1 MRSERLL
8 GIAAPFVRGLPVL
21 GFGVLAA
28 GALAVTLQSHR
39 GNPAHK
45 RRAPFELLSNPGAQT
60 ISAGATARYWI
71 TIRRDRYDGPIWL
84 TATPSHGLLVDGS
97 RAAPTGGG
105 VLPTGWAG
113 APTAG
118 LSTGRRGLQIWVYR
132 RWVLVEVR
140 TDPRGHP
147 GRYFV
152 RFRAVGGHYRS
163 VLKLS
168 LVIAG
173 ADSVPFRIDGNFGK
187 LWPGTSQSVNVLLTN
202 PNGRAI
208 SVSSLTMGLR
218 SVSAPRSS
226 GALPCST
233 GDFVVTQFAGAY
245 PLELPA
251 HATRRLSDLDV
262 PALLWPR
269 VTMLN
274 RPVNQDGCR
283 GATVTVGY
291 SGKATAP

>member
-8 GIAAPFVRGLPVL
+8 GITALFVRGLPVL

-39 GNPAHK
+39 GNPAHT
-45 RRAPFELLSNPGAQT
+45 RRAPFELLSNPRTQT

-71 TIRRDRYDGPIWL
+71 TIRRNRYDGPMWL
-84 TATPSHGLLVDGS
+84 TATPSRGLLADGS

-105 VLPTGWAG
+105 GLPTGWAG
-113 APTAG
+113 VPTAG
-118 LSTGRRGLQIWVYR
+118 LATGRSGVRIWVYR
-132 RWVLVEVR
+132 RSALVEVR
-140 TDPRGHP
+140 TDPRDDP

-163 VLKLS
+163 VLKLG
-168 LVIAG
+168 LVIAAPG
-173 ADSVPFRIDGNFGK
+173 SAPFRIDGHFGK
-187 LWPGTSQSVNVLLTN
+187 LWPGTSQSVNLLLTN

-208 SVSSLTMGLR
+208 SVSSLTVGLR
-218 SVSAPRSS
+218 SVSAPGSS
-226 GALPCST
+226 WALPCST
-233 GDFVVTQFAGAY
+233 GDFVVAQFAGAY

-251 HATRRLSDLDV
+251 HATRRLSDLAV
-262 PALLWPR
+262 PAPLWPR

-291 SGKATAP
+291 SGEATSP